1 MTGRDAAAAAKEALG
16 VAAAAEAAHAEE
28 AARSRRIMEAVR
40 GAYAEGLNDSVS
52 PTPPQAGAARR
63 RIDDR

>member
-40 GAYAEGLNDSVS
+40 GDKRGRIE
-52 PTPPQAGAARR
+52 RR
-63 RIDDR
+63 SGKTVLIQLRLA

>member
-40 GAYAEGLNDSVS
+40 GAYAEGLNESDTAASRRG
-52 PTPPQAGAARR
+52 GAPSHR
-63 RIDDR
+63 